1 MKVGIV
7 GLGVMGGAMAG
18 HLLKRG
24 TDEVVVHDLLPE
36 PVARLAALGARPVA
50 CAAAMNDA
58 EVVIVIPD
66 ADEQVLA
73 IVRELAAAHP
83 SGCVAAIAAT
93 VHPATM
99 ARAAELAQGSGLR
112 LIDAPVVYGSAGAK
126 AGNLLTLAGGD
137 EADIATARP
146 ALMAYSRDVVR
157 IGALGH
163 GQIAKT
169 ANNMLHWAHC
179 VGNYEAILLA
189 KAYGLDAQR
198 LREVLLICPATN
210 GTLETWDDTFL
221 TWQEHDMD
229 VVMDLAQSARVTL
242 PLFGQID
249 QLVKL
254 ITHQDIQDLLYGDK
268 ASYLGK
274 TVATGAAGAMQK
286 QE

>member
-7 GLGVMGGAMAG
+7 GLGVMGSAMAG
-18 HLLKRG
+18 HLLRRG
-24 TDEVVVHDLLPE
+24 TDEVLVFDLIEE
-36 PVARLAALGARPVA
+36 PVAKLMTQGARAVA
-50 CAAAMNDA
+50 NAGAMA
-58 EVVIVIPD
+58 EADVVIVIPN
-66 ADEQVLA
+66 ADDQVLA
-73 IVRELAAAHP
+73 IIGELSAARPNA
-83 SGCVAAIAAT
+83 CIAAVAAT

-99 ARAAELAQGSGLR
+99 ARAAEFAQGSGLR

-126 AGNLLTLAGGD
+126 AGTLLTLAGGD
-137 EADIATARP
+137 EADITAARP

-157 IGALGH
+157 VGALGH

-169 ANNMLHWAHC
+169 VNNMLHWAHC

-189 KAYGLDAQR
+189 KAYGLDPQR
-198 LREVLLICPATN
+198 LREVLLTCPATN
-210 GTLETWDDTFL
+210 GTLATWDTTFL

-229 VVMDLAQSARVTL
+229 VVMDLAQQARVTL
-242 PLFGQID
+242 PMFGQVD

-274 TVATGAAGAMQK
+274 SVATGAAINK
-286 QE
+286 